1 MFSSMKASMTMSI
14 SQGLFLSIQ
23 TKTKESF
30 GEENAL
36 VTISMY
42 VCDVCIL
49 YVSLIGRARVG
60 KLYVSYIFLLDQ
72 VSSVV

>member
-1 MFSSMKASMTMSI
+1 MKASITMSI
-14 SQGLFLSIQ
+14 SQRLFLSIQ

-36 VTISMY
+36 VTKSIVC

-49 YVSLIGRARVG
+49 YVSLIERPN
-60 KLYVSYIFLLDQ
+60 YMFPIFFC
-72 VSSVV
+72 

>member
-1 MFSSMKASMTMSI
+1 MKASITMSI
-14 SQGLFLSIQ
+14 SQRLFLSIQ

-36 VTISMY
+36 VTKSMY
-42 VCDVCIL
+42 VCDVCIYTL
-49 YVSLIGRARVG
+49 CIIVRAT

>member
-1 MFSSMKASMTMSI
+1 MKASITMSI
-14 SQGLFLSIQ
+14 SQRLFLSIK

-36 VTISMY
+36 VNKSRY

-49 YVSLIGRARVG
+49 YVSLIERPN
-60 KLYVSYIFLLDQ
+60 YMFPIFFC
-72 VSSVV
+72 